1 MLDLANNNFNGS
13 LPNSI
18 GGLISVNSFNVNGN
32 KLTGPIPST
41 ISQMSSLTLLFLCC
55 NEFSGAF
62 PPLGSLTNLTYM
74 ELHQNQWQAELPSDM
89 ATLTKLSQIYLR
101 NSQIIGTI
109 PSYLGDMPSLQTLDL
124 RNNLLTGC
132 VSLKNKPW
140 GLQLENNQLCCQDIA
155 GSSVLGVQSCT
166 APLSVYITLD
176 STIHLNRDY
185 YSQLIIEGT
194 AVLEKQNTSVG
205 CLSLSGQVQ
214 LDLSLI
220 MTNVSLSDVPI
231 LRYQCNQ
238 SEINSDFGFDL
249 LLAEHCNASYS
260 TKLATNQL
268 LADIEIFCVAPNAEA
283 PAAPTDVPM
292 SNTVTPGPNEPQS
305 EVRADVIVPAVVV
318 PVVGLGAGVVGLII
332 GLKKRRQKK
341 QSQELAQLNNPTH
354 TSPYQSIAPSST
366 PTISKLASQ
375 SNRLLSYDSIK
386 IEKELGSGSY
396 GKVYL
401 GTWQATKVAIKV
413 GNSNVSN
420 DQFMEEAE
428 LQMNIP
434 PHPNIVQL
442 LGISMDGPQPLV
454 VLEYCNEGSLD
465 KLLFETNK
473 SISPIELASDIAR
486 GLLHLHANNIVH
498 RDLAVRN
505 ILMHRGV
512 PKISDFGLSRK
523 LKEEA
528 QTGKT
533 ASNIGP
539 IRWMAPESIAAK
551 HYSKSSDVWM
561 FGIIL
566 YELVARTEPH
576 HEEDMIDIAVKIRDT
591 GFHPTIPEN
600 CPLMLKELMDMC
612 WQMDPSMRPTMEG
625 ICKKLE
631 ECVE

>member
-1 MLDLANNNFNGS
+1 M
-13 LPNSI
+13 
-18 GGLISVNSFNVNGN
+18 
-32 KLTGPIPST
+32 
-41 ISQMSSLTLLFLCC
+41 
-55 NEFSGAF
+55 
-62 PPLGSLTNLTYM
+62 
-74 ELHQNQWQAELPSDM
+74 
-89 ATLTKLSQIYLR
+89 
-101 NSQIIGTI
+101 
-109 PSYLGDMPSLQTLDL
+109 
-124 RNNLLTGC
+124 
-132 VSLKNKPW
+132 
-140 GLQLENNQLCCQDIA
+140 
-155 GSSVLGVQSCT
+155 
-166 APLSVYITLD
+166 
-176 STIHLNRDY
+176 
-185 YSQLIIEGT
+185 
-194 AVLEKQNTSVG
+194 QNTSVG

-214 LDLSLI
+214 LDLSSI
-220 MTNVSLSDVPI
+220 TTNVSLSDVLV

-260 TKLATNQL
+260 TKVATTQL
-268 LADIEIFCVAPNAEA
+268 LADIEIICASLT
-283 PAAPTDVPM
+283 PTDVPM

-318 PVVGLGAGVVGLII
+318 PVVGLGAAIAGLII

-341 QSQELAQLNNPTH
+341 QTQQSAGLNNPTH
-354 TSPYQSIAPSST
+354 TSPYQSIALTST
-366 PTISKLASQ
+366 PAISKLASQ
-375 SNRLLSYDSIK
+375 SNRLISYDSIK

-396 GKVYL
+396 GKGKVFEQKMMVNSSTNTLDSVYL

-420 DQFMEEAE
+420 DQFLEEAE

-454 VLEYCNEGSLD
+454 VLEYCDEGSLD
-465 KLLFETNK
+465 RLLFDTNK
-473 SISPIELASDIAR
+473 SISPIELASDIAK

-591 GFHPTIPEN
+591 GFHPTIPEK
-600 CPLMLKELMDMC
+600 CPSAMKEVMKMC
-612 WQMDPSMRPTMEG
+612 WQKDSTARPVCSENF
-625 ICKKLE
+625 LL
-631 ECVE
+631 